1 MQQIEPIGPF
11 MQRITIELLHE
22 RALQLIH
29 QLEQLHLVRLIP
41 ESPAV
46 TAPQQPGKWG
56 GSISRQ
62 TAISLLQKLDE
73 SREEW
78 ERFT

>member
-1 MQQIEPIGPF
+1 

-22 RALQLIH
+22 RALQLIQ
-29 QLEQLHLVRLIP
+29 QLEQLHLVRMIP
-41 ESPAV
+41 DSPAV
-46 TAPQQPGKWG
+46 TAPHPLDPWG

-62 TAISLLQKLDE
+62 TAVRLLQQLDA

-78 ERFT
+78 ERPA